1 MARWILNPSVVMAL
15 GVVTLT
21 SCGAEWHLKRAIAK
35 DPTLVR
41 AQPVRFDTIVVTK
54 ERKITDTIVMR
65 DRDTITIENDRVRV
79 RLVRSYDTLMVEGTC
94 LPDTI
99 RIDVIREIPQVV
111 QRRSFFGRGLDRVAA
126 WVSFVALV
134 FTIVFVVFR
143 WNERRRW

>member
-1 MARWILNPSVVMAL
+1 MVVA
-15 GVVTLT
+15 
-21 SCGAEWHLKRAIAK
+21 SCGADWHLKRAIAK

-99 RIDVIREIPQVV
+99 RIDVVREIPQVV
-111 QRRSFFGRGLDRVAA
+111 QRRSFFGRRQFGSWLGLVVVIFA
-126 WVSFVALV
+126 
-134 FTIVFVVFR
+134 IVFVVTS
-143 WNERRRW
+143 WRRRW

>member
-1 MARWILNPSVVMAL
+1 MARWILIPL
-15 GVVTLT
+15 VVTLT

-111 QRRSFFGRGLDRVAA
+111 QPVTRRERVIG
-126 WVSFVALV
+126 WLGFVALV
-134 FTIVFVVFR
+134 FSAVFVVFR
-143 WNERRRW
+143 SHDRRW

>member
-1 MARWILNPSVVMAL
+1 LKTARWILIPL
-15 GVVTLT
+15 VVTLT
-21 SCGAEWHLKRAIAK
+21 SCGADWHLKRAIAK

-111 QRRSFFGRGLDRVAA
+111 QRRSFFGRRQFGSWLGLVVAI
-126 WVSFVALV
+126 FG
-134 FTIVFVVFR
+134 IVFVVTS
-143 WNERRRW
+143 WRRRW

>member
-1 MARWILNPSVVMAL
+1 MVVA
-15 GVVTLT
+15 
-21 SCGAEWHLKRAIAK
+21 SCGADWHLKRAIAK

-41 AQPVRFDTIVVTK
+41 AKPVRFDTIVVTK
-54 ERKITDTIVMR
+54 ERKLTDTIVMH
-65 DRDTITIENDRVRV
+65 DVDTITIENDRVRV

-111 QRRSFFGRGLDRVAA
+111 QRRTIFGRARDRVAA

-134 FTIVFVVFR
+134 FTIVFAVFKYR
-143 WNERRRW
+143 DDRRRW